1 MPGNC
6 LAGDQKI
13 QNYVMALR
21 KILEVS
27 GTCVSVPGDDVDTDR
42 IIPARYLKCVTF
54 EGLGDFLFYDVR
66 FEQNGEPKNYSLNDP
81 RFNGATILICGRNF
95 GCGSSREHAP
105 QAIYRY
111 GFRAVVAE
119 SFGEIFFG
127 NATTLGLPCVGA
139 SRHDLDRIRQ
149 MLESEPKCEMTIDLV
164 AEEIRF
170 GGDNF
175 SASIRPSAR
184 DALINGRWDPIGELM
199 EASALVTERIVQLP
213 YGSDLTQSGPRQG
226 FRRR

>member
-27 GTCVSVPGDDVDTDR
+27 GTCVSVSGDDVDTDR

-54 EGLGDFLFYDVR
+54 EGLGEFLFYDVR
-66 FEQNGEPKNYSLNDP
+66 FEETGQPKNCSLNDV
-81 RFNGATILICGRNF
+81 RFYGATILIAGRNF

-111 GFRAVVAE
+111 GFRAIVAE
-119 SFGEIFFG
+119 SFAEIFFG
-127 NATTLGLPCVGA
+127 NATTLGLPCVSV
-139 SRHDLDRIRQ
+139 SRHDLGRIRQ
-149 MLESEPKCEMTIDLV
+149 IVESEPKRKATIDL
-164 AEEIRF
+164 ATEMIRF
-170 GGDNF
+170 GGDDF
-175 SASIRPSAR
+175 PASIRPSAR
-184 DALINGRWDPIGELM
+184 DALINGRWDPIGELL
-199 EASALVTERIVQLP
+199 EAGALIKERMAQLP
-213 YGSDLTQSGPRQG
+213 YIPAR
-226 FRRR
+226 

>member
-1 MPGNC
+1 
-6 LAGDQKI
+6 
-13 QNYVMALR
+13 MALS

-54 EGLGDFLFYDVR
+54 EGLGEFLFYDVR
-66 FEQNGEPKNYSLNDP
+66 FEQNGEPTSFSLNDP
-81 RFNGATILICGRNF
+81 RFEGATILIGGRNF

-127 NATTLGLPCVGA
+127 NATTLGLPCVSA
-139 SRHDLDRIRQ
+139 SRHHLGRIRQ
-149 MLESEPKCEMTIDLV
+149 ILESEPKCKMTVDLSSEMV
-164 AEEIRF
+164 RF
-170 GGDNF
+170 GGDDF
-175 SASIRPSAR
+175 PASIRPSAR
-184 DALINGRWDPIGELM
+184 DALINGRWDPIGELL
-199 EASALVTERIVQLP
+199 EAGALVKERMAQLP
-213 YGSDLTQSGPRQG
+213 YAKRI
-226 FRRR
+226 

>member
-1 MPGNC
+1 
-6 LAGDQKI
+6 
-13 QNYVMALR
+13 MALR

-81 RFNGATILICGRNF
+81 RFDGATILICGRNF

-111 GFRAVVAE
+111 GFRGIVAE
-119 SFGEIFFG
+119 SFADIFFG
-127 NATTLGLPCVGA
+127 NATTLGLPCVSV
-139 SRHDLDRIRQ
+139 SRHDLGRIRQ
-149 MLESEPKCEMTIDLV
+149 IVESEPKCEMTIDLA
-164 AEEIRF
+164 AEVIRF
-170 GGDNF
+170 GGDDF
-175 SASIRPSAR
+175 PGSIRPSAR
-184 DALINGRWDPIGELM
+184 DALINGRWDPIGELL
-199 EASALVTERIVQLP
+199 EGDALVKERMAQLP
-213 YGSDLTQSGPRQG
+213 YPSDLTPSKIQK
-226 FRRR
+226 